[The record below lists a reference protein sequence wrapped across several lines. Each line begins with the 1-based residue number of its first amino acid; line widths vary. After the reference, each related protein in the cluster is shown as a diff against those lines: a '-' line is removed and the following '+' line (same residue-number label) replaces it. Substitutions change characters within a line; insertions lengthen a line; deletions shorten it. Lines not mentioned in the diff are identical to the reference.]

1 MNKLT
6 PETTMLYFM
15 EETDG
20 AFDAANDGQ
29 AYPLS
34 AFRGWYGTGTTTT
47 IKMQFD
53 PLIAHNAATTADSVT
68 LTITANKQKEV
79 IQDVTRAMNEG
90 PHSDGFIVIS
100 DDSNSVFASQYI
112 TGCEN
117 FPTAI

>member
-1 MNKLT
+1 MT
-6 PETTMLYFM
+6 PDTTMLYFM

-34 AFRGWYGTGTTTT
+34 SFRGWYGTGAVGT
-47 IKMQFD
+47 IKMVFD
-53 PLIAHNAATTADSVT
+53 PLISHNAATTTDSVT
-68 LTITANKQKEV
+68 LTITDNKQKEV
-79 IQDVTRAMNEG
+79 IQDVTRAMNTG
-90 PHSDGFIVIS
+90 PHSDGFIVIA
-100 DDSNSVFASQYI
+100 DDSNSIFASQYI